1 MSDRPNSRVPAWARY
16 FAVGAMC
23 ALLGSSL
30 AGCGKK
36 SGGSE
41 AEAAAEEGATEETHH
56 AASSGKSTSPKSSK
70 GKEKVVY
77 IGDIPKDVWFD
88 DPLTTA
94 SDKTPIGGAP
104 KQTAAPTVAAT
115 NAPAPEPA
123 TKAAAEPAPPA
134 GGGKDD
140 WKSIIPG
147 EILVDETKK
156 IKNRLTD
163 GLSSVTRYNGNY
175 KDLQVDGAVLA
186 ALAGIEATHPDPV
199 SWKAD
204 AKYVRDLGSDIAA
217 KSKGLGQGS
226 YDPTKQA
233 FEKLDGVLGGNKPG
247 DLGDAAAT
255 VPFSEVARR
264 QLLMKRMERAFNA
277 MKSNINNED
286 IFKKSGETVIHEAT
300 MLATLA
306 KVVGSE
312 GYDAA
317 DEPDY
322 QNFIKEIVTSNLAV
336 AAAAKNGDYKAY
348 NDGLSRCFK
357 ACNDCHA
364 SYKNN

>member
-1 MSDRPNSRVPAWARY
+1 MLDRPTYHIPCWMRCLILS
-16 FAVGAMC
+16 
-23 ALLGSSL
+23 LLCILAGWSL

-36 SGGSE
+36 SNGSE
-41 AEAAAEEGATEETHH
+41 NEAAVEEGGGDETPH
-56 AASSGKSTSPKSSK
+56 AASPSKSTAPKK

-88 DPLTTA
+88 DPLTIA
-94 SDKTPIGGAP
+94 SNNTPIGGGTP
-104 KQTAAPTVAAT
+104 KPAAAPTVAA
-115 NAPAPEPA
+115 NSAPEPA
-123 TKAAAEPAPPA
+123 TKAAADPPAPVA

-175 KDLQVDGAVLA
+175 KELQVDGAVLA
-186 ALAGIEATHPDPV
+186 ALAGIEVAHPDPV

-233 FEKLDGVLGGNKPG
+233 FEKLEGVLSGNKPG

-264 QLLMKRMERAFNA
+264 QLIMKRMDRAFNA
-277 MKSNINNED
+277 MKSNINNEE
-286 IFKKSGETVIHEAT
+286 IFKKQNDVVAHEAT

-306 KVVGSE
+306 KVVATE
-312 GYDAA
+312 GYEAA

-336 AAAAKNGDYKAY
+336 VAASKNGDYKAY

-357 ACNDCHA
+357 ACNDCHQ

>member
-1 MSDRPNSRVPAWARY
+1 MSDRQSIPIAFWTRWVAPVLLC
-16 FAVGAMC
+16 AVI
-23 ALLGSSL
+23 LGGLS
-30 AGCGKK
+30 GCGGK
-36 SGGSE
+36 SKNTEAEAGVEDGGSE
-41 AEAAAEEGATEETHH
+41 QEPSTPTKSP
-56 AASSGKSTSPKSSK
+56 SSKK

-77 IGDIPKDVWFD
+77 IGDIPKDVWFE
-88 DPLTTA
+88 DPLTIA
-94 SDKTPIGGAP
+94 SNNTPIGGGSP
-104 KQTAAPTVAAT
+104 KPAAATPTVAANT
-115 NAPAPEPA
+115 APANDTPA
-123 TKAAAEPAPPA
+123 KAAIADAAPPAA

-175 KDLQVDGAVLA
+175 KELQVDGAVLA
-186 ALAGIEATHPDPV
+186 ALAGIEGTHPDPV

-204 AKYVRDLGSDIAA
+204 AKFVRDLGSDIAA

-233 FEKLDGVLGGNKPG
+233 FEKLDGVLSGNKPG

-277 MKSNINNED
+277 MKSNINNEE
-286 IFKKSGETVIHEAT
+286 IFKKQGDVVTHEAT
-300 MLATLA
+300 MLAVLA
-306 KVVGSE
+306 KVVATD
-312 GYDAA
+312 GYEAA

-336 AAAAKNGDYKAY
+336 VAAAKNGDYKAY
-348 NDGLSRCFK
+348 NDGLTRCNK
-357 ACNDCHA
+357 ACIDCHA